1 MDGFSS
7 YSLTG
12 FILLDGS
19 VCPVGLGWVGT
30 GGWVG
35 ISHLFASR
43 LGVWGGVKVE

>member
-1 MDGFSS
+1 MDLVPTHSPVS
-7 YSLTG
+7 P
-12 FILLDGS
+12 LLDGS
-19 VCPVGLGWVGT
+19 VCPVGLGWVGA